1 LIEVVMTAGILVCGL
16 VAVASVFSFAIRANA
31 TNRQMAV
38 GTTLLYDKFEAFRS
52 ASVEDPIWLSPNG
65 AEYFVIAGERYSRE
79 WVIGSAFGK
88 TVTVI
93 VYAESTP
100 LTHRRSE
107 LIRATTIV
115 SPTF

>member
-1 LIEVVMTAGILVCGL
+1 MTAGILMCGL

-38 GTTLLYDKFEAFRS
+38 GTTLLYDKVEAFRS
-52 ASVEDPIWLSPNG
+52 ASLEDPIWLSANG
-65 AEYFVIAGERYSRE
+65 AEHLVVDGERYSRE
-79 WVIGSAFGK
+79 WVIESGVGK

-93 VYAESTP
+93 VYSEHTA
-100 LTHRRSE
+100 LTRRRSE

>member
-1 LIEVVMTAGILVCGL
+1 MTSGILVCGL
-16 VAVASVFSFAIRANA
+16 VAVASVFSFAIRANV
-31 TNRQMAV
+31 TNRQMAI
-38 GTTLLYDKFEAFRS
+38 GTTLLYDKLEAFRS
-52 ASVEDPIWLSPNG
+52 TPLEDPIWPSANG

-79 WVIGSAFGK
+79 WVIGSGFGK

-100 LTHRRSE
+100 LTQRRSE
-107 LIRATTIV
+107 LIRATIIV

>member
-1 LIEVVMTAGILVCGL
+1 MTAGILVCGL

-38 GTTLLYDKFEAFRS
+38 GTTLLYDKLEAFRG
-52 ASVEDPIWLSPNG
+52 ASLEDPIWLSANG
-65 AEYFVIAGERYSRE
+65 DEYFVIAGERYSRE
-79 WVIGSAFGK
+79 WVIESGFGK
-88 TVTVI
+88 SVTVI
-93 VYAESTP
+93 VFAESTP
-100 LTHRRSE
+100 MTHRRSE

>member
-1 LIEVVMTAGILVCGL
+1 MTSGILVCGL
-16 VAVASVFSFAIRANA
+16 VAVASVFSFAIRVNA

-38 GTTLLYDKFEAFRS
+38 GTGLLCDKLEAFRS
-52 ASVEDPIWLSPNG
+52 ASLEDPIWVSANG

-79 WVIGSAFGK
+79 WVIGSGVEE

-115 SPTF
+115 SPT

>member
-1 LIEVVMTAGILVCGL
+1 MTSGILVCGL
-16 VAVASVFSFAIRANA
+16 VAVASVFSFAIRVNA

-38 GTTLLYDKFEAFRS
+38 GTTLLYDKLEAFRS
-52 ASVEDPIWLSPNG
+52 ASLEDSIWVSAYGP
-65 AEYFVIAGERYSRE
+65 EYFVIAGERYSRE
-79 WVIGSAFGK
+79 WVIGSGVEK

-100 LTHRRSE
+100 ITHRRSE

>member
-1 LIEVVMTAGILVCGL
+1 LIEVVMTAGILICGL

-31 TNRQMAV
+31 SNRQMAV
-38 GTTLLYDKFEAFRS
+38 GTTLLYDKVEAFRS
-52 ASVEDPIWLSPNG
+52 ASLEDPIWLSANG
-65 AEYFVIAGERYSRE
+65 AEHFVVDGQRYSRE
-79 WVIGSAFGK
+79 WVIESGVGK

-93 VYAESTP
+93 VYSEHTA
-100 LTHRRSE
+100 LTRRRSE

>member
-1 LIEVVMTAGILVCGL
+1 MTAGILACGL
-16 VAVASVFSFAIRANA
+16 VAAASVFSFAIRANA

-38 GTTLLYDKFEAFRS
+38 GTTLLYDKVEAFRS
-52 ASVEDPIWLSPNG
+52 ASLDDPIWLSTNG

-79 WVIGSAFGK
+79 WEIGSGVGK

-107 LIRATTIV
+107 LIRASTIV